1 MNTAPRGRGS
11 ANFFLGARLD
21 QYREKVPSL
30 QLIVACMLSGASRDR
45 PVIVGWSTALRGQV
59 INEKSR
65 ATPEETGSR
74 PAPAGKDQ
82 IITQR
87 IGDETGWTTARS
99 LGEVGATSVHSK
111 PVFVCSDCTFSPGLL
126 NRPFHCMSQ
135 KNTRGRCFP
144 KIARTWLAHAFLS
157 FKSYHP
163 SHAVGL
169 FWLLREMKGGP
180 SRSAI
185 RC

>member
-1 MNTAPRGRGS
+1 
-11 ANFFLGARLD
+11 
-21 QYREKVPSL
+21 
-30 QLIVACMLSGASRDR
+30 MLSGASRDR

-111 PVFVCSDCTFSPGLL
+111 PVFVCSDCTFRPGLL
-126 NRPFHCMSQ
+126 NRPFTLYVTKKYSLQERRNQFISSRNKDAFGHGCEAKRLGGLEIDGSLAGIDHSC
-135 KNTRGRCFP
+135 TLV
-144 KIARTWLAHAFLS
+144 ARSDSLMPQRTTDEERRTLWKQGGSSCASGGFGLA
-157 FKSYHP
+157 
-163 SHAVGL
+163 
-169 FWLLREMKGGP
+169 
-180 SRSAI
+180 
-185 RC
+185 